1 MPLKKDLYFLKK
13 ERRKFT
19 HGQFDIIT
27 MIYRTSQAKKKTHF
41 NRSLSEK
48 RNVKLGTKHIIV
60 SVIWEANTI

>member
-27 MIYRTSQAKKKTHF
+27 MIYRKSHE
-41 NRSLSEK
+41 SSEK
-48 RNVKLGTKHIIV
+48 KN
-60 SVIWEANTI
+60 SF